1 MPNVQRNYGGFD
13 YSNYLK
19 TLEIYGTIN
28 AENIEILKHNNLDRI
43 SIKIN
48 EYRQNIKD
56 KISNTLDSKV
66 WPIYFSLILAD
77 SSYIEKDIRD
87 DFANCSL
94 SHILAV
100 SGMHISYIIIG
111 VSVLLNKILGKRC
124 GRIVTIIVLIL
135 YTVLTGFTPSLARA
149 IIMGI
154 MTIISNLIYRRNDTW
169 NFLFFSLFCIL
180 IYNPYLITNI
190 GLQYSYIATIG
201 IIIFNKHILKILN
214 KRSNKLKKIKESISV
229 LISAQIALF
238 PLIIFH
244 TNKFG
249 IYFIITN
256 LIVGF
261 IIGPIIILGFIFLIV
276 SILNFYFSK
285 FLSPVVNFLIKTIL
299 FFSGIGKFPLAKI
312 YVKTPSIWEIMI
324 YYIFVFII
332 SFLYK
337 VKNDKTP
344 NNSFLRVRWILAYIK
359 YKYKIKKILTI
370 YLITS
375 IVLTSAFVFVN
386 PIKLEIN
393 IVDVSQGDAC
403 FIITPQNKTIL
414 IDGGGSKGESFDV
427 GKSTLLPYI
436 LDKGYTSIDY
446 IFISHFDSDHVR
458 RNFIYYG
465 RNIS

>member
-56 KISNTLDSKV
+56 KISKTLDSKV

-124 GRIVTIIVLIL
+124 GRIVTIILLIL

-154 MTIISNLIYRRNDTW
+154 MTIISNLIYR
-169 NFLFFSLFCIL
+169 
-180 IYNPYLITNI
+180 
-190 GLQYSYIATIG
+190 
-201 IIIFNKHILKILN
+201 LKILN

-386 PIKLEIN
+386 PRKLEIN

>member
-28 AENIEILKHNNLDRI
+28 AENIEILKHNNIDRI

-48 EYRQNIKD
+48 EYRQNIKE

-261 IIGPIIILGFIFLIV
+261 IIGPIIILGFILLIKGADFLVDGASSLARKFNIPDIIIGLTIV
-276 SILNFYFSK
+276 SIGTSMPELFVSSTSTINGSSDMAIGNIIGSNLCNLLMILGISTIIKPVK
-285 FLSPVVNFLIKTIL
+285 FQKETRLIEIPICLIITII
-299 FFSGIGKFPLAKI
+299 FAIFCNTSG
-312 YVKTPSIWEIMI
+312 EISRI
-324 YYIFVFII
+324 E
-332 SFLYK
+332 
-337 VKNDKTP
+337 
-344 NNSFLRVRWILAYIK
+344 A
-359 YKYKIKKILTI
+359 
-370 YLITS
+370 
-375 IVLTSAFVFVN
+375 IVLIFLFSHK
-386 PIKLEIN
+386 KLFLKI
-393 IVDVSQGDAC
+393 C
-403 FIITPQNKTIL
+403 LLRLKLLIL
-414 IDGGGSKGESFDV
+414 
-427 GKSTLLPYI
+427 L
-436 LDKGYTSIDY
+436 
-446 IFISHFDSDHVR
+446 
-458 RNFIYYG
+458 
-465 RNIS
+465 